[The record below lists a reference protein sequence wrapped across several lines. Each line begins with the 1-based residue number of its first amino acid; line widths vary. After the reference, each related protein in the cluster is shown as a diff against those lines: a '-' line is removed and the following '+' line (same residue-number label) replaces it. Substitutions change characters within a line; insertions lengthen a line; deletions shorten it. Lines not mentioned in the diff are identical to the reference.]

1 MQKTLSIMKQ
11 SSALLFFLLMLASGV
26 VLAQRP
32 QKPDPDAMTKRAVD
46 RMTQELK
53 LEKPAQDSLTVI
65 YKDFYT
71 EMAKSYES
79 NDRAKFKELSE
90 KRDEKIK
97 KILTPEQNAK
107 FKELKGKKP
116 QRPRTDG
123 EKPEG
128 DHPEPVH

>member
-1 MQKTLSIMKQ
+1 
-11 SSALLFFLLMLASGV
+11 
-26 VLAQRP
+26 
-32 QKPDPDAMTKRAVD
+32 MTKRAVD

-97 KILTPEQNAK
+97 KILTPEQYAK

-116 QRPRTDG
+116 QRPRPDG